1 LYLLH
6 VSFIISDLK
15 KSIAFYEGV
24 LGLERDNRPELGF
37 DGLFYKLGN
46 NQQLHLMCMQNPYQ
60 NYTQPK
66 HGGCDRHIALAVH
79 DLQQAC
85 EKMDQKN
92 ITYTLSRSGRAALFC
107 HDPDGNVIE
116 LCEVIQH

>member
-1 LYLLH
+1 

-15 KSIAFYEGV
+15 KSMAFYEGI

-46 NQQLHLMCMQNPYQ
+46 NQQPHLMCVQKTYQ
-60 NYTQPK
+60 NYVQPK
-66 HGGCDRHIALAVH
+66 HGGRDRHIALAVH

-85 EKMDQKN
+85 AKMQQADIK
-92 ITYTLSRSGRAALFC
+92 YTLSHSGRAALFC
-107 HDPDGNVIE
+107 HDPDGNTIE
-116 LCEVIQH
+116 LCETPS